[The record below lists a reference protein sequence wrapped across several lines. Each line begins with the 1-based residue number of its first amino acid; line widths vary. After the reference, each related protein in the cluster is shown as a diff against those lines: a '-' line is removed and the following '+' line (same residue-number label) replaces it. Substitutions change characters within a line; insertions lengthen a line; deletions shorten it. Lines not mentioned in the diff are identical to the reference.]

1 MVMGHGL
8 FVRLFYSSCFA
19 RHLSNVNVPSSS
31 ATPSSPH
38 ASPHT
43 ALGDFDYIIV
53 GAGSAGCVLANR
65 LSADPSR
72 RVLLLEAGGADD
84 WHWIHI
90 PVGYLFCIGNRR
102 TDWCYKTEAEP
113 GLNGR
118 SILYAR
124 GRTLGGCSSINAM
137 IYMRGQPR
145 DYDEWATLTGDTR
158 WNWQNVLPVFRDFED
173 HFAGNSEWHGAGG
186 EWRVEAQRLHWEV
199 LDIWQHAAAEQGIE
213 PIADFNAAETNAGS
227 ARFQV
232 NQRMGSRWNAAKAYL
247 RPVMQRPNLTV
258 LTHAHASAIDF
269 SLQDG
274 RRRATGVRFE
284 RDGAMMCASARCEV
298 ILAGGAINSPQLLQ
312 LSGVGDP
319 ELLRAHGIAVQHRL
333 DGVGAN
339 LQDHLQLRLAYKVSG
354 VRTLNEWYHTW
365 WGKLQMAMQ
374 YAFRRE
380 GPLSMAPSQLGAF
393 AKSDL
398 HQRTPNLQYHVQP
411 LSLDRFGEPLHRW
424 PAVTMSVCNLRP
436 TSRGH
441 VCIATPSPTDAP
453 RITLNYLSTETDR
466 KVAVDA
472 IRLTRRIAN
481 SAAFSAHTPQE
492 FMPGAQ
498 FQSEAELVTAAGN
511 IGTTIFHPVGTCKMG
526 HPQDASAVVDS
537 ELRVIGIDGLRVVD
551 ASVMPTITSGNT
563 NTPTMMIAERGAA
576 LITAAHASR

>member
-1 MVMGHGL
+1 MRRACNVH
-8 FVRLFYSSCFA
+8 A
-19 RHLSNVNVPSSS
+19 HPLSNINVNSQAS
-31 ATPSSPH
+31 ASTDVISV
-38 ASPHT
+38 
-43 ALGDFDYIIV
+43 GEFDYVIV
-53 GAGSAGCVLANR
+53 GAGSGGCVLANR

-90 PVGYLFCIGNRR
+90 PVGYLFCIGNPR
-102 TDWCYKTEAEP
+102 TDWCYKTEPEP

-137 IYMRGQPR
+137 IYMRGQAR
-145 DYDEWATLTGDTR
+145 DYDEWAALTGDSR
-158 WNWQNVLPVFRDFED
+158 WAWRDVLPVFRQFEN
-173 HFAGNSEWHGAGG
+173 HFAGASEWHGAGG
-186 EWRVEAQRLHWEV
+186 EWRLEAQRLHWEV
-199 LDIWQHAAAEQGIE
+199 LDIWQRAAAEQGIP
-213 PIADFNAAETNAGS
+213 PIIDFNAGPSNDGS

-247 RPVMQRPNLTV
+247 RPAMARPNLTV
-258 LTHAHASAIDF
+258 LTHAHAAAVETTVR
-269 SLQDG
+269 DG
-274 RRRATGVRFE
+274 RRIATGVRFT
-284 RDGAMMCASARCEV
+284 RDGQLLGARARREV

-312 LSGVGDP
+312 LSGIGDP
-319 ELLRAHGIAVQHRL
+319 ALLRELQIPVVHAL
-333 DGVGAN
+333 PGVGAN
-339 LQDHLQLRLAYKVSG
+339 LQDHLQLRLAYKVRN

-374 YAFRRE
+374 YAFWRE

-393 AKSDL
+393 AKSDE

-441 VCIATPSPTDAP
+441 VRIASSNASDAP
-453 RITLNYLSTETDR
+453 RITLNYLSTDTDR

-472 IRLTRRIAN
+472 IQLTRRIAA
-481 SAAFSAHTPQE
+481 STAFAPYAPEE
-492 FMPGAQ
+492 FMPGPA
-498 FQSEAELVTAAGN
+498 FQTENELITAAGN

-526 HPQDASAVVDS
+526 HAQDASAVVDS
-537 ELRVIGIDGLRVVD
+537 ELRVLGVDRLRVID
-551 ASVMPTITSGNT
+551 ASVMPSITSGNT

-576 LITAAHASR
+576 LIAANEATLRA

>member
-1 MVMGHGL
+1 MH
-8 FVRLFYSSCFA
+8 SQA
-19 RHLSNVNVPSSS
+19 S
-31 ATPSSPH
+31 ATTDVVSI
-38 ASPHT
+38 
-43 ALGDFDYIIV
+43 GEFDYVIV

-90 PVGYLFCIGNRR
+90 PVGYLFCIGNPR
-102 TDWCYKTEAEP
+102 TDWCYKTEPEP

-137 IYMRGQPR
+137 IYMRGQAR
-145 DYDEWATLTGDTR
+145 DYDEWAALTGDSR
-158 WNWQNVLPVFRDFED
+158 WSWRDVLPVFRQFED
-173 HFAGNSEWHGAGG
+173 HFAGTSEWHGAGG

-199 LDIWQHAAAEQGIE
+199 LDIWQRAAAEQGIP
-213 PIADFNAAETNAGS
+213 PIIDFNAGPSNDGS

-247 RPVMQRPNLTV
+247 RPAMARPNLTV
-258 LTHAHASAIDF
+258 LTHAHAAAV
-269 SLQDG
+269 QTTVRDG
-274 RRRATGVRFE
+274 RRIATDVRFT
-284 RDGAMMCASARCEV
+284 RDGQLLRARARREV

-312 LSGVGDP
+312 LSGIGDP
-319 ELLRAHGIAVQHRL
+319 ALLRELQIPVVHAL
-333 DGVGAN
+333 PGVGAN
-339 LQDHLQLRLAYKVSG
+339 LQDHLQLRLAYKVRN

-365 WGKLQMAMQ
+365 WGKLQMAVQ
-374 YAFRRE
+374 YAFWRE

-393 AKSDL
+393 AKSDE
-398 HQRTPNLQYHVQP
+398 HQRTPNLQYHIQP

-441 VCIATPSPTDAP
+441 VRIASSNLADAP
-453 RITLNYLSTETDR
+453 RITLNYLSTDTDR

-472 IRLTRRIAN
+472 IQLTRRIAASN
-481 SAAFSAHTPQE
+481 AFAPYAPEE
-492 FMPGAQ
+492 FMPGPA
-498 FQSEAELVTAAGN
+498 FQTEQELVTAAGN

-526 HPQDASAVVDS
+526 HAHDASAVVDS
-537 ELRVIGIDGLRVVD
+537 ECRVLGIERLRVID

-576 LITAAHASR
+576 LITATHA